1 MASLSLAFTIS
12 CAFSAAL
19 AARLSFIHRADR
31 AACELCVFIAV
42 CLLIAALGFLLMHRA
57 SLARFNDGG
66 AARLM
71 PAAPV
76 SFRAPSSL
84 AAPARVSLH
93 GSLDLPA
100 RYDP

>member
-12 CAFSAAL
+12 CAFSAAV

-31 AACELCVFIAV
+31 AACELCAFIAV

-57 SLARFNDGG
+57 SLAQVHGDG
-66 AARLM
+66 AARTM

-76 SFRAPSSL
+76 SFRAPHSL
-84 AAPARVSLH
+84 QALARASVHCPSLLSR
-93 GSLDLPA
+93 GAS
-100 RYDP
+100 